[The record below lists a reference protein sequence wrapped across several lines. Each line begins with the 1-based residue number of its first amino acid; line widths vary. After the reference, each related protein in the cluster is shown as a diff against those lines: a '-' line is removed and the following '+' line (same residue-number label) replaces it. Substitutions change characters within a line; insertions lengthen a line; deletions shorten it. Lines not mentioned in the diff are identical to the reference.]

1 MTRPSRRNHRLRMW
15 EENYNMRTF
24 WQKVTSRKFLAAL
37 VGIITGLAMVFGL
50 DQNVI
55 TTVSGAVMAL
65 ASVIVYIATEGKIDA
80 AAVREAAKKVE
91 DARDALTDKSGGEAV

>member
-1 MTRPSRRNHRLRMW
+1 
-15 EENYNMRTF
+15 MRSF
-24 WQKVTSRKFLAAL
+24 WTKITSRKFLAAL

-55 TTVSGAVMAL
+55 TTVSGAVVAL

-80 AAVREAAKKVE
+80 AAVGEAAKKVE